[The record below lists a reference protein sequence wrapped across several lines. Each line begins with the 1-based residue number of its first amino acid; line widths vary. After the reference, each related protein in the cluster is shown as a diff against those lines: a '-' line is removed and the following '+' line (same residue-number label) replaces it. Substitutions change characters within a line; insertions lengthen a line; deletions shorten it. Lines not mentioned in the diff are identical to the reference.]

1 MPECKLRLKAV
12 RACSTDQ
19 RGYLGGFI
27 PKYTELSQSVIFPE
41 ERLHTFS
48 PLYAIN
54 PSEKLSKVGCK

>member
-12 RACSTDQ
+12 RAYSTDH
-19 RGYLGGFI
+19 GYFGVFI
-27 PKYTELSQSVIFPE
+27 SKYTDCSLSVIFPE